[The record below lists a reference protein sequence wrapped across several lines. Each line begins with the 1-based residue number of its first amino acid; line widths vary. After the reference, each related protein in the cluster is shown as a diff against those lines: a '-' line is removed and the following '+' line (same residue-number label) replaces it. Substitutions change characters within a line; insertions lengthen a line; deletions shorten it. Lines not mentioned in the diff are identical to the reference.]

1 MPIKEFLNQIIRSF
15 VVIKD
20 TFRTITSLYWSLTE
34 TSLTLNIKVTV
45 IWAWLRAWAK
55 RVVWVRWCF
64 CSKMSLISYKSSGR
78 ESKKGFADTGKK
90 LCLFLFYLSLDIKD
104 LLSLSLEGL
113 ILSELYIFNG
123 YSLREFSLYYL
134 Y

>member
-1 MPIKEFLNQIIRSF
+1 
-15 VVIKD
+15 
-20 TFRTITSLYWSLTE
+20 
-34 TSLTLNIKVTV
+34 
-45 IWAWLRAWAK
+45 
-55 RVVWVRWCF
+55 
-64 CSKMSLISYKSSGR
+64 MSLIFYKSSGR
-78 ESKKGFADTGKK
+78 EFKKGFADINKK

-123 YSLREFSLYYL
+123 YSFKEFSLYYL